1 MAGREVPKTQR
12 LMGRETPGP
21 PEPCTLPPDQV
32 EGSAACAFK
41 KDHAEGLSL
50 FLKGLAI
57 QMIVQWVHC
66 LNLYVHIVNIM
77 NDLFFIYE
85 RLAL

>member
-32 EGSAACAFK
+32 EGSAACAFR

-50 FLKGLAI
+50 ICCEGLITVIVFERFSNTNDCPVGALLKF
-57 QMIVQWVHC
+57 VC
-66 LNLYVHIVNIM
+66 TYCKYY
-77 NDLFFIYE
+77 D
-85 RLAL
+85 